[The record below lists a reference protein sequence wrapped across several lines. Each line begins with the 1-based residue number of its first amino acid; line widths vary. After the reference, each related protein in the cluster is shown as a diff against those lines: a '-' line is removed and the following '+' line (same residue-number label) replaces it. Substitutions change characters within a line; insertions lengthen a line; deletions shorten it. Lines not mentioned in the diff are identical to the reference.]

1 MSHLIKQKNISKLVS
16 PTRNDHIFE
25 KLLAKLKPTT
35 LSSLL
40 IKLKGIGGRG
50 QNSRF
55 IRRYHLV
62 SFTLLT

>member
-25 KLLAKLKPTT
+25 KLLAKLGLRV

-40 IKLKGIGGRG
+40 IKLKGISGRG

-55 IRRYHLV
+55 IRRYHFV